1 MLRRTFN
8 IRSMD
13 VMGAGEDESIR
24 IAISTETP
32 YLRGRIAGHRAAFE
46 VLGHKQ
52 NEVNMEHMYDGAP
65 FLFEHKTDNQIG
77 VLDNVQVNEDGV
89 LRADV
94 RFSRSQFAQEILD
107 DIKRGIRR
115 RISVGYEVKSYA
127 EAGEQDGIPVVR
139 ATSWTPYEASLV
151 SIPADLNAGV
161 GKGLRGKRMSE
172 DGPVFVY
179 NDAEEVIEV
188 LLPDGTS
195 ITDPAEVAALVE
207 QFSMA
212 PVEAPAEDT
221 PQVPTEEVVPVS
233 DAVAE
238 VTEEVPT
245 DPVVEAAVEVL
256 EEAVE
261 SPTEEATEVVEEV
274 EEDDDEAVKATSK
287 SLVIHTDNNPA
298 PVAAHKETSQM
309 SKSIGSEGAS
319 KETVKELTDLAVRH
333 NMTDELADWISE
345 GMSVESVKAKILDT
359 RSNTDKVIGAPA
371 IHIKKELSVGG
382 AVASYLR
389 GENSELAERGID
401 QARLARRSV
410 NANTLY
416 LPTNV
421 DMIPTRLVR
430 TGTGLTNTG
439 ASAVGKTYMSW
450 EETLREGALLAQV
463 GGQILTLN
471 DVGSMPYFSTPATA
485 SMFHES
491 GSSTDSEVAVSLRS
505 WNPKRVS
512 ARYLFQNI
520 MSRLNGTYDFESEL
534 YTDLMAEGIRQINSQ
549 VFNGAGTA
557 NTVTGLI
564 NDSNIPSIT
573 TSGSFDLGGAS
584 NMWADVAAR
593 NGITDGNFSIVVATV
608 PYGHA
613 LASGSFGVGSG
624 VSVLGQIEG
633 TIGKVYNTNYFSV
646 LSNGTLYSAIGGDFS
661 KVTLAN
667 FGPLEI
673 KRDEYTLSQTGQT
686 VLQFESYIDAVA
698 RQPGALV
705 KWKVITN

>member
-13 VMGAGEDESIR
+13 VTGTGEDESIR

-46 VLGHKQ
+46 VLGHKP

-115 RISVGYEVKSYA
+115 RISVGYEVKEYS
-127 EAGEQDGIPVVR
+127 EAGEQDGMPVVR

-179 NDAEEVIEV
+179 NDAEEVVEV

-195 ITDPAEVAALVE
+195 ITDPAEVSALVE

-221 PQVPTEEVVPVS
+221 PEVPTEEVVPVS

-287 SLVIHTDNNPA
+287 SLVIQTDNNPA

-333 NMTDELADWISE
+333 NMTADLADWISE
-345 GMSVESVKAKILDT
+345 GMTVESVKAKILDA

-371 IHIKKELSVGG
+371 IHIKKEVSIGG
-382 AVASYLR
+382 AVASFLR

-401 QARLARRSV
+401 QARNSQRSISS
-410 NANTLY
+410 NTLY

-430 TGTGLTNTG
+430 TGTGYTNTG

-450 EETLREGALLAQV
+450 EETLREGSKLAQV
-463 GGQILTLN
+463 GGQIITLN

-505 WNPKRVS
+505 WTPKRVS

-520 MSRLNGTYDFESEL
+520 MTRLNGTYDFESEL
-534 YTDLMAEGIRQINSQ
+534 YTDLMAEGIRQIDAQ
-549 VFNGAGTA
+549 VWNGTGT
-557 NTVTGLI
+557 NNVTGLI
-564 NDSNIPSIT
+564 NDTNIASIVT
-573 TSGSFDLGGAS
+573 TGSFDLGGAS
-584 NMWADVAAR
+584 KMWANVAAR
-593 NGITDGNFSIVVATV
+593 NGTTDGTFAIVVATT
-608 PYGHA
+608 PYA
-613 LASGSFGVGSG
+613 DAIASGAFAAGSG
-624 VSVLGQIEG
+624 ESVLSQIEKS
-633 TIGKVYNTNYFSV
+633 IGKVYNTNYFSKQGNYFQAV
-646 LSNGTLYSAIGGDFS
+646 GGDFS

-686 VLQFESYIDAVA
+686 VLQFEAYIDSVA

-705 KWKVITN
+705 RWVAISA